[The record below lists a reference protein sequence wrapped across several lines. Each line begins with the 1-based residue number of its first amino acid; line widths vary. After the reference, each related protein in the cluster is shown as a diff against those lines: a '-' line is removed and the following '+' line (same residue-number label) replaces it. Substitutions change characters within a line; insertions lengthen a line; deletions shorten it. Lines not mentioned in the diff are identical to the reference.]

1 MDTQINDSSIIDNSL
16 ERVDAVL
23 TKEMLT
29 NLDAFAD
36 LCNILLRDEKVRSVA
51 ISQSYFVKKD
61 NG

>member
-1 MDTQINDSSIIDNSL
+1 MDTQINDSSIIDNYL
-16 ERVDAVL
+16 ERVDEVL

-36 LCNILLRDEKVRSVA
+36 LCNILLKDEKVRSVA